1 MTLPGRP
8 KGEPRRAKHEAA
20 PTALPRLVLDTNVLV
35 SAFLWRGLPGRL
47 IELAGEREIQVY
59 TSRVLL
65 EELSATL
72 AKKKLAKYVAATG
85 LSAGQMLVA
94 FKRLATAVTTRQL
107 DERVSR
113 DVDDDAVLACAL
125 AARAELIVSGDDD
138 LLVLGSFKDIAI
150 VSVAS
155 AVQRFS
161 GQR

>member
-1 MTLPGRP
+1 MILPGRP
-8 KGEPRRAKHEAA
+8 KGEPQRAKHQAS
-20 PTALPRLVLDTNVLV
+20 PRLVLDTNMLV

-59 TSRVLL
+59 TSRALL
-65 EELSATL
+65 DELSATL

-85 LSAGQMLVA
+85 LSVGQMLVA
-94 FKRLATAVTTRQL
+94 FKRLATAVTSRQL

-161 GQR
+161 GLR